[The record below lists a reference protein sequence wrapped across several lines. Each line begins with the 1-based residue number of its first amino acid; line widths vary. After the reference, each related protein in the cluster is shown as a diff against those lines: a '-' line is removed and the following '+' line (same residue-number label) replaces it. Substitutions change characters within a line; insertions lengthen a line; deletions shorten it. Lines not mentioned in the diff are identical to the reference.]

1 MGISQVNDLNGSE
14 IPHVCRVNPW
24 LIFFSSE
31 SMAMATM
38 AQDIRL
44 TRRQK
49 LLLILEE
56 SLATHGII
64 PQVEVVHN
72 HTSI

>member
-1 MGISQVNDLNGSE
+1 MAE
-14 IPHVCRVNPW
+14 
-24 LIFFSSE
+24 FFSSE